1 MSRGGD
7 FPDGAVHE
15 RGAMLKLAA
24 ILLILLPS
32 IVYTTP
38 SDFDRVSYCV
48 STFSLEHY
56 YIKWCFDL
64 ESKSHPEMHFFFI
77 IHRVVSFILMC
88 KNSLMN
94 DQIIYGK
101 VM

>member
-64 ESKSHPEMHFFFI
+64 ESKSHLNALFFF
-77 IHRVVSFILMC
+77 H
-88 KNSLMN
+88 NSSSCLLYFN
-94 DQIIYGK
+94 
-101 VM
+101 V

>member
-38 SDFDRVSYCV
+38 SDFDQVSYCV
-48 STFSLEHY
+48 STFSLEH
-56 YIKWCFDL
+56 IILSGVLIWNQKV
-64 ESKSHPEMHFFFI
+64 SQMH
-77 IHRVVSFILMC
+77 
-88 KNSLMN
+88 
-94 DQIIYGK
+94 Y
-101 VM
+101 